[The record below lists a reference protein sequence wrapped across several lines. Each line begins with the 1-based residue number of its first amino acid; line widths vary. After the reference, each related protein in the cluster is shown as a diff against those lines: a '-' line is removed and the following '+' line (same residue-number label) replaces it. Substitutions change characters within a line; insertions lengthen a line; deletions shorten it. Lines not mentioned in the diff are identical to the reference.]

1 MTWWCAQEIAVLSH
15 CHCPQLTNYYASY
28 VVDSS
33 LWIVMEYL
41 EVGEPHRHCLRDR
54 YSRRAQ

>member
-1 MTWWCAQEIAVLSH
+1 MLSH
-15 CHCPQLTNYYASY
+15 CHCPQLTRYYGSY

-41 EVGEPHRHCLRDR
+41 EVREGDASPPVWQEALMT
-54 YSRRAQ
+54 AGG